1 METVAEGRARRAR
14 EDAERAKVEAADS
27 QRRREVNA
35 RLRKEAEDAQTAR
48 KSAPKVRQP
57 EVEEKTTA
65 PTPEISD
72 EDQIKKTFR
81 YLK

>member
-1 METVAEGRARRAR
+1 METIAEGRARRAR
-14 EDAERAKVEAADS
+14 EDAARDKAAAEDM
-27 QRRREVNA
+27 QRKKEVNA

-48 KSAPKVRQP
+48 KTAPKVRQP

-65 PTPEISD
+65 PEISD